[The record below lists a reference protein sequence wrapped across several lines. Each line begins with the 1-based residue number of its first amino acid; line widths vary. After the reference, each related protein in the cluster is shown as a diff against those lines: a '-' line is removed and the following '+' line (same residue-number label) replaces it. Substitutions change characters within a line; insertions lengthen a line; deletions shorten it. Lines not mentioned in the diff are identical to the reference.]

1 MSIKCV
7 FFDLDGTL
15 ADTSVDMCNA
25 LNTVLLNNKFKTV
38 DCIKLKTHI
47 SKGALGMISYASTVN
62 GRPIDSSLLR
72 ADFLQE
78 YSENCFIHT
87 EMVKN
92 MMKLIDH
99 INNNSIP
106 WGIVTNKH
114 SKFVTKIIKELE
126 LESKINCVV
135 TGDMV
140 SEPKPSPEGLI
151 EASKLVNIQPTDC
164 VYVGDDERDIIAG
177 KAAGMLTVA
186 ADFGFINEDEDVNT
200 WQADMIVKDP
210 IELIELIV

>member
-114 SKFVTKIIKELE
+114 SKFVTKIIKGLE

-140 SEPKPSPEGLI
+140 SEPKPSSEGLI

-186 ADFGFINEDEDVNT
+186 ADFGFINEDEDINT
-200 WQADMIVKDP
+200 WQADMIIKDP

>member
-186 ADFGFINEDEDVNT
+186 ADFGFINEDEDINT
-200 WQADMIVKDP
+200 WQADMIIKDP

>member
-47 SKGALGMISYASTVN
+47 SRGALGIISYASTVN

-186 ADFGFINEDEDVNT
+186 ADFGFINEDEDINT
-200 WQADMIVKDP
+200 WQADMIIKDP

>member
-25 LNTVLLNNKFKTV
+25 LNTVLLNNNFKTV

-78 YSENCFIHT
+78 YSEKCFIHT
-87 EMVKN
+87 VMVNN

-164 VYVGDDERDIIAG
+164 IYVGDDERDIIAG

-186 ADFGFINEDEDVNT
+186 ADFGFINEDEDINT
-200 WQADMIVKDP
+200 WQADMIIKDP